1 MLTRQILKVI
11 SVLFPAGHGFIETD
25 PMDVG
30 SCSRNTAI
38 SFILE
43 RDIKEDKIK
52 NFKNSPINSDVGIIV
67 EYDGPSPGTP
77 SLLISHS
84 VLSRDYNTSIK
95 KFVDDMEEH
104 ARFLLKKG
112 SIRIDI
118 VVGSAVREELVVKH
132 IQDNFFRRASGYV

>member
-1 MLTRQILKVI
+1 MPLVILTEVTSNIVSHPDVDYTK
-11 SVLFPAGHGFIETD
+11 LFPVSHFKGKTPLSGPSD
-25 PMDVG
+25 G
-30 SCSRNTAI
+30 
-38 SFILE
+38 
-43 RDIKEDKIK
+43 KI
-52 NFKNSPINSDVGIIV
+52 D
-67 EYDGPSPGTP
+67 DGPSPGTP

-95 KFVDDMEEH
+95 KFADDMEEH

-132 IQDNFFRRASGYV
+132 IQDNFFRRAPARV